1 VGNKEASLTEVTRH
15 AIHELLHEV
24 GLDHRSQAM
33 GSMGSMG
40 LRDDIY
46 NMYIYIDAYRCI

>member
-46 NMYIYIDAYRCI
+46 NMYIYIYRCI